1 MTEPLKK
8 YIIAIDQGTTSCR
21 SILFDKNGNII
32 GTEQKEF
39 KQIFP
44 ENGWVEH
51 DPIEILNTQIQT
63 LKDLINKNQIDL
75 KEIDSIGITNQRE
88 TTVLW
93 NKRTGQPV
101 YNAIVWQ
108 DNRTI
113 DFCEKLKTKDLTEL
127 ISTKTGL
134 VIDSYFSS
142 TKINWILKNCD
153 EAKKALEEEN
163 LLFGTID
170 TWLIWNLTQNHYTDV
185 TNASRTQLFNIN
197 TLCWDEELLEI
208 FNVPSKI
215 LPEVKECSD
224 YFGEWNFNGINIP
237 ILGVAGDQQAALF
250 GQNCFDAGMAKNTYG
265 TGCFMLTNTG
275 INAIKSENGLL
286 TTIAWSIDGQVN
298 YALEGSVFVAGAA
311 VQWLRDSLKI
321 IKESHET
328 EKFAE
333 LSSSEDVVFVPA
345 FSGLGA
351 PYWNMNVK
359 GGIFGL
365 TRNSNIQDLCKAT
378 LQSLAFQTRDVIQ
391 SMEKDAGLSIKE
403 LAVDGGAC
411 ANNFLMQFQADILNT
426 EIIRPKIIESTA
438 WGAAL
443 LAGIKSNFFVLNDIK
458 SNRSVEKKFNPS
470 MPPENRKNWIK
481 KWEKAI
487 EALIAMYDQH

>member
-1 MTEPLKK
+1 MHL
-8 YIIAIDQGTTSCR
+8 Q
-21 SILFDKNGNII
+21 
-32 GTEQKEF
+32 
-39 KQIFP
+39 
-44 ENGWVEH
+44 
-51 DPIEILNTQIQT
+51 
-63 LKDLINKNQIDL
+63 
-75 KEIDSIGITNQRE
+75 
-88 TTVLW
+88 
-93 NKRTGQPV
+93 
-101 YNAIVWQ
+101 
-108 DNRTI
+108 
-113 DFCEKLKTKDLTEL
+113 
-127 ISTKTGL
+127 
-134 VIDSYFSS
+134 
-142 TKINWILKNCD
+142 
-153 EAKKALEEEN
+153 
-163 LLFGTID
+163 
-170 TWLIWNLTQNHYTDV
+170 
-185 TNASRTQLFNIN
+185 
-197 TLCWDEELLEI
+197 
-208 FNVPSKI
+208 
-215 LPEVKECSD
+215 
-224 YFGEWNFNGINIP
+224 
-237 ILGVAGDQQAALF
+237 
-250 GQNCFDAGMAKNTYG
+250 
-265 TGCFMLTNTG
+265 TNTG

-333 LSSSEDVVFVPA
+333 LSSNEDVVFVPA